1 MKTSDPT
8 IVVTTDHFTLVPNS
22 DGTWTQ
28 TCETTE
34 ESGGGLSGGIFV
46 ATFSS
51 EPLTIEGRELDILKT
66 ADKSLQPR
74 SQVLAKALA
83 PSSEMT
89 YQTKTIKVIWKLE
102 GSGGTLLPEVSLFMR
117 PDEWSEWAKMPSVT
131 KFSFE
136 MSVNDVLPKVTLEM
150 LPL

>member
-1 MKTSDPT
+1 MKTTDPT
-8 IVVTTDHFTLVPNS
+8 VVVTTDHFTLVPNS

-28 TCETTE
+28 TSETTKTP
-34 ESGGGLSGGIFV
+34 GGLAGDVFV
-46 ATFSS
+46 DVFPS
-51 EPLTIEGRELDILKT
+51 EPLTVEGRELDILKT
-66 ADKSLQPR
+66 ADQSLQPR
-74 SQVLAKALA
+74 SRILAKALA

-89 YQTKTIKVIWKLE
+89 YQTKTLKVIWKLE

-117 PDEWSEWAKMPSVT
+117 PDEWSEWVKMSSVI